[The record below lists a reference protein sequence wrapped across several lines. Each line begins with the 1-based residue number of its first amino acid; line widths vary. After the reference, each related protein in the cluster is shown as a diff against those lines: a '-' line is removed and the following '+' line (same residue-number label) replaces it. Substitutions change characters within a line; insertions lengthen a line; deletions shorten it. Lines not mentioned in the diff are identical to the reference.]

1 MKKAA
6 IAFVALPLFCMGA
19 GYGAGLALAPAPAEA
34 AGTELDENASHG
46 VDETV
51 KDAAHAPETD
61 AGAHGEDGDAHGE
74 DGDTVHGEN
83 EEPMD
88 SYELAKDRTVVR
100 LGQMTIPVE
109 KTNSVSYVVADFAL
123 KMGSLELAERYRR
136 VEDAT
141 RMRDS
146 LLQAMNLAAES
157 AVLRGV
163 AIDSEA
169 LSQLL
174 RDLIS
179 KEHQGVDDVMFVSLY
194 KQDVARL

>member
-6 IAFVALPLFCMGA
+6 IAFVALPLLCMGA
-19 GYGAGLALAPAPAEA
+19 GYGAGLALAPTPAEA
-34 AGTELDENASHG
+34 AGTKSD
-46 VDETV
+46 DKT
-51 KDAAHAPETD
+51 AHAPEN
-61 AGAHGEDGDAHGE
+61 DAHGE
-74 DGDTVHGEN
+74 TAEKSAKAEDHA
-83 EEPMD
+83 PMD

-179 KEHQGVDDVMFVSLY
+179 KEHKGVDDVMFVSLY

>member
-1 MKKAA
+1 MKNNSR
-6 IAFVALPLFCMGA
+6 IHALPLLCMGA
-19 GYGAGLALAPAPAEA
+19 GYGAGLALAPALAEA
-34 AGTELDENASHG
+34 AGTKSDDKTAY
-46 VDETV
+46 DAKETA
-51 KDAAHAPETD
+51 KDAAHAPEK
-61 AGAHGEDGDAHGE
+61 DAHGDKGE
-74 DGDTVHGEN
+74 KSAKGDDHA
-83 EEPMD
+83 PMD

-109 KTNSVSYVVADFAL
+109 TTTAFVVADFAL

-163 AIDSEA
+163 SIDSEA
-169 LSQLL
+169 LSRLL

-179 KEHQGVDDVMFVSLY
+179 KEHKGVDDVMFVSLY

>member
-6 IAFVALPLFCMGA
+6 IAFIALPLLCMGA

-34 AGTELDENASHG
+34 AGTKSDDKTAY
-46 VDETV
+46 DAKETA
-51 KDAAHAPETD
+51 KDAAHAPEK
-61 AGAHGEDGDAHGE
+61 DAHGDKGE
-74 DGDTVHGEN
+74 KSAKGDDHA
-83 EEPMD
+83 PMD
-88 SYELAKDRTVVR
+88 GYELAKDRTVVR

-169 LSQLL
+169 LSRLL

-179 KEHQGVDDVMFVSLY
+179 KEHKGVDDVMFVSLY

>member
-6 IAFVALPLFCMGA
+6 IAFVALPLLCLGA

-34 AGTELDENASHG
+34 AGTEVDDKAPHG
-46 VDETV
+46 AEEAV
-51 KDAAHAPETD
+51 KDAAQASET
-61 AGAHGEDGDAHGE
+61 DAHGE
-74 DGDTVHGEN
+74 EGEN
-83 EEPMD
+83 SAKGENQEPMD

-109 KTNSVSYVVADFAL
+109 KTNSISYVVADFAL

>member
-6 IAFVALPLFCMGA
+6 IAFVALPLLCMGA

-34 AGTELDENASHG
+34 AGTEIDENTPHG
-46 VDETV
+46 ADEAA
-51 KDAAHAPETD
+51 KDAAHTPEK
-61 AGAHGEDGDAHGE
+61 DAHGE
-74 DGDTVHGEN
+74 ASAKDEAQA
-83 EEPMD
+83 PMD

-109 KTNSVSYVVADFAL
+109 KTNSVSYIVADFAL
-123 KMGSLELAERYRR
+123 KMGTLELAERYRR

-169 LSQLL
+169 LSRLL

-179 KEHQGVDDVMFVSLY
+179 KEHKGVDDVMFVSLY

>member
-6 IAFVALPLFCMGA
+6 IAFVALPLLCLGA
-19 GYGAGLALAPAPAEA
+19 GYGAGLALAPTPAEA
-34 AGTELDENASHG
+34 AGTEVDEKAAHG
-46 VDETV
+46 AEETV

-61 AGAHGEDGDAHGE
+61 AHGQDGEKSAK
-74 DGDTVHGEN
+74 GEN
-83 EEPMD
+83 QEPMD

-100 LGQMTIPVE
+100 LGQMTIPVQ
-109 KTNSVSYVVADFAL
+109 KTNSVSYVVVDFAL

-163 AIDSEA
+163 SIDSEA

-179 KEHQGVDDVMFVSLY
+179 KEHNGVDDVMFVSLY

>member
-6 IAFVALPLFCMGA
+6 IAFVALPLLCMGA

-34 AGTELDENASHG
+34 AEAE
-46 VDETV
+46 VDEKTPHGAEDTASKA
-51 KDAAHAPETD
+51 KD
-61 AGAHGEDGDAHGE
+61 GHGEDAAE
-74 DGDTVHGEN
+74 VVHGEN
-83 EEPMD
+83 QEPMD

>member
-6 IAFVALPLFCMGA
+6 IAFVALPLLCMGA

-34 AGTELDENASHG
+34 AGTEIDENASHG
-46 VDETV
+46 VDKTV

-61 AGAHGEDGDAHGE
+61 ADAHGE